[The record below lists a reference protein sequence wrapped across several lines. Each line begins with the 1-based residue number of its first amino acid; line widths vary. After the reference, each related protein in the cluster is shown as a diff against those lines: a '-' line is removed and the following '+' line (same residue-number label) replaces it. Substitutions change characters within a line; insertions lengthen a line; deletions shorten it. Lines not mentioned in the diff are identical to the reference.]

1 MRSAHRDDP
10 GTTELTDR
18 VLGMPVL
25 QKLGFGFVASRR
37 VERNPQPPS
46 EHAGDD
52 DDSGSSYHSD
62 DRLEFYDQ
70 EPTVERHLTCPTLW
84 PRFTGDFEGS
94 KAILKARVVNLFA
107 MTQPLTILGLFN
119 FVPEDLGVQLFCYP
133 VGALNSISPDHI
145 TNFDREYKMTQ
156 ELAVTITS
164 YPAKAPYLQA
174 GCYKP
179 RDKDGEKGL
188 RRKLGQRVRR
198 CLCQRQAVKQCAVCS
213 SNLKEI
219 CVNEVRV
226 PPLLHSSP
234 TRDSTANARFHLATI
249 KDITLEEMVNVL
261 VQMSSGHSKHENI
274 FAEHPDLGDAD

>member
-1 MRSAHRDDP
+1 
-10 GTTELTDR
+10 
-18 VLGMPVL
+18 
-25 QKLGFGFVASRR
+25 
-37 VERNPQPPS
+37 
-46 EHAGDD
+46 
-52 DDSGSSYHSD
+52 
-62 DRLEFYDQ
+62 
-70 EPTVERHLTCPTLW
+70 
-84 PRFTGDFEGS
+84 
-94 KAILKARVVNLFA
+94 
-107 MTQPLTILGLFN
+107 
-119 FVPEDLGVQLFCYP
+119 
-133 VGALNSISPDHI
+133 
-145 TNFDREYKMTQ
+145 MTQ

-234 TRDSTANARFHLATI
+234 TRVSRLLLYFLRGDLPSLHWLEFSIEKAVISRTKDSTANARFHLATI